1 MERARWTDER
11 LDARM
16 SAIDTTFERVFEE
29 MRAERQEFRAEM
41 RALSDRLE
49 QRSDRLELRIDQLDE
64 RLRQLDERLGRI
76 GFWASG
82 ILATGLITLVA
93 TQL

>member
-1 MERARWTDER
+1 MT
-11 LDARM
+11 
-16 SAIDTTFERVFEE
+16 AIDPTFERVFEE
-29 MRAERQEFRAEM
+29 LRAERQELRAEIHHV
-41 RALSDRLE
+41 D
-49 QRSDRLELRIDQLDE
+49 D

>member
-11 LDARM
+11 LDDHM
-16 SAIDTTFERVFEE
+16 TAIDSTLERVFEE
-29 MRAERQEFRAEM
+29 LRAERQELRAEIHHV
-41 RALSDRLE
+41 D
-49 QRSDRLELRIDQLDE
+49 D